1 MSRVETT
8 KSALVEQGRERQLS
22 VQAGSLFGIDL
33 RPSRLFL
40 WLGDDRRGQERVV
53 SLDRPPKVL
62 RGQPRRRFLKL
73 GAAEISY
80 LGNPAVT
87 LGLSAYNYGR
97 RVLADVESKERD
109 KTG

>member
-1 MSRVETT
+1 MPRVETT

-22 VQAGSLFGIDL
+22 IQAGPLFGVDL
-33 RPSRLFL
+33 RPSRLFI
-40 WLGDDRRGQERVV
+40 WLGDERRGQERVV

-73 GAAEISY
+73 GPAEISY

-87 LGLSAYNYGR
+87 LTLSAYNYGR
-97 RVLADVESKERD
+97 RVLGDVENEGGGEKR
-109 KTG
+109 

>member
-8 KSALVEQGRERQLS
+8 RSALVEQGRERQLS
-22 VQAGSLFGIDL
+22 IQAGPLFGVDL

-40 WLGDDRRGQERVV
+40 WLGDERRGQERVV

-80 LGNPAVT
+80 LGNPVVT
-87 LGLSAYNYGR
+87 LTLSAYNYGR
-97 RVLADVESKERD
+97 RVIADVENKEGGETR
-109 KTG
+109 

>member
-22 VQAGSLFGIDL
+22 IQAGSLFGVDL

-40 WLGDDRRGQERVV
+40 WLGDERRGQERVV

-97 RVLADVESKERD
+97 RVLADVEGKEDD
-109 KTG
+109 KSR